1 MKLRRVVSWAA
12 AMAVLMSV
20 FAAYLQ
26 PEMAFSVANWVWSC
40 F

>member
-1 MKLRRVVSWAA
+1 MKLRRAISWAA
-12 AMAVLMSV
+12 ATVVLMTV